1 MDPLEQ
7 FVACLD
13 PVLIAPYR
21 WPADPIW
28 GWWLGTLVLALW
40 CALLGELTAGVIY
53 RVNHRYLREHNQN
66 MLARNREARD
76 ALRAGDRQGYKA
88 LNKKA
93 NDAFGRAFFLQMAMG
108 SASLWPAFLAV
119 AWLQARFEGLSLSPF
134 GLGLGVNY
142 LVGFL
147 LCYLAVRLGLMRIK
161 KYIPFLRRTKAMAEE
176 LLSLQVNQ
184 SKPAKQYG
192 PSQPSDDAETGKT

>member
-28 GWWLGTLVLALW
+28 GWWLGTLALALW

-66 MLARNREARD
+66 MLARNREAGD
-76 ALRAGDRQGYKA
+76 ALRAGDRKSYKA

-119 AWLQARFEGLSLSPF
+119 AWLQARFEGLSLSLF

-147 LCYLAVRLGLMRIK
+147 MCYVVVRLILMRVK
-161 KYIPFLRRTKAMAEE
+161 KYIPFFRRTKAMTDE
-176 LLSLQVNQ
+176 LRSLQTNQ
-184 SKPAKQYG
+184 AKAAEQDEQ
-192 PSQPSDDAETGKT
+192 SQASNDAET